1 MEVMYIKYM
10 HGVRHSTIKEGENIM
25 INESKIIPF
34 QPIKKEEI
42 NKHNIHFNN
51 KKNIINTTFNDNT
64 NEEITTFFFDAIHK
78 NYLSTRKN
86 IKNCNLNL
94 KI

>member
-1 MEVMYIKYM
+1 MEFMNKY
-10 HGVRHSTIKEGENIM
+10 NIPLGTLV
-25 INESKIIPF
+25 EVKDSGL
-34 QPIKKEEI
+34 EAD
-42 NKHNIHFNN
+42 

>member
-10 HGVRHSTIKEGENIM
+10 HGIRHSIIKEGENII

-42 NKHNIHFNN
+42 NKHNIRFSNR
-51 KKNIINTTFNDNT
+51 KNIIDITFNDKT

-78 NYLSTRKN
+78 NYLSTRKEH
-86 IKNCNLNL
+86 KKL
-94 KI
+94 

>member
-10 HGVRHSTIKEGENIM
+10 HGIRHSIIKEGENII

-42 NKHNIHFNN
+42 NKHNIRFSNR
-51 KKNIINTTFNDNT
+51 KNIIDITFNDKT

-78 NYLSTRKN
+78 NYLSTRKEH
-86 IKNCNLNL
+86 KEL
-94 KI
+94 